1 MYSSTTM
8 ACVLVLICCTN
19 ASSGAIT
26 IKSTPKIVSGRVVYT
41 VMLKVECCMAKVI
54 SAPWLLPIQ
63 LRCISF
69 MLSLKSTVS
78 NPCSNLSAYSVILKY
93 HCLIFF
99 FTTGWPPLSLTPF
112 TTSSLANTV
121 PKASHQFT
129 SPYLLKARRYS
140 IKICCCFVSSNAHHS
155 VAVKFATPSFKWFL
169 FPSFSNCIFK
179 SAIGFALFSILLK

>member
-1 MYSSTTM
+1 MYSSTAI
-8 ACVLVLICCTN
+8 ACSVVFICCTKS
-19 ASSGAIT
+19 SSGATT

-41 VMLKVECCMAKVI
+41 VRLQVAFSMANVI

-78 NPCSNLSAYSVILKY
+78 RLANNLSAYSVILKY

-121 PKASHQFT
+121 PNASHQFT

-140 IKICCCFVSSNAHHS
+140 INICCCF
-155 VAVKFATPSFKWFL
+155 L
-169 FPSFSNCIFK
+169 
-179 SAIGFALFSILLK
+179 